1 MAEVPPASLPQGFR
15 LLVVVTGL
23 GRGGTERHLAAV
35 LPALVARGASV
46 RVIALRKGG
55 EMAAVLRA
63 GGVAVE
69 EAGSPLGGALAV
81 LRAALLWRPSVTH
94 FFLPEAYLVG
104 GLATS
109 LAGGGRRVMSRRSLN
124 AYQAAHPRAA
134 RFEARLH
141 GRMDAL
147 LGNSAAICRELI
159 AEGAP
164 RGRVALLRNGIVI
177 GAPSVRRAAVRESL
191 GIGPDALVIICVA
204 NLIPY
209 KGHAEL
215 IEAFGRARKQ
225 LPPGTTLVLAGRDEG
240 MAVAITAQSEAQAFI
255 DDVRLLGERND
266 IADLLGAS
274 DIFVLASHEEGSP
287 NAVIE
292 AMGAGLATIVTDV
305 GGSPEAVGEAGVV
318 VPARDA
324 AALTDALV
332 RLGTDAD
339 LRARLGAAATE
350 RARGEYGLDACV
362 ARYVTLYV
370 ALGDGR
376 EAGAVLPVPA

>member
-1 MAEVPPASLPQGFR
+1 MTELPAGFR

-35 LPALVARGASV
+35 LPALVARGAAV
-46 RVIALRKGG
+46 RVLALRKDC
-55 EMAAVLRA
+55 EMADALRA
-63 GGVAVE
+63 GGVRVE
-69 EAGSPLGGALAV
+69 EAGSRLGGALAV
-81 LRAALLWRPSVTH
+81 ARASLSWRPTVTH
-94 FFLPEAYLVG
+94 FFLPEAYLIG
-104 GLATS
+104 GLVTNIT
-109 LAGGGRRVMSRRSLN
+109 GGGRRVMSRRSLN

-134 RFEARLH
+134 ERERALH
-141 GRMDAL
+141 ARMDAL
-147 LGNSAAICRELI
+147 VGNSAAICAELV

-164 RGRVALLRNGIVI
+164 RERVALLRNGIVI
-177 GAPSVRRAAVRESL
+177 GAPSASRAAMRESL
-191 GIGPDALVIICVA
+191 GIAPDALVITCVA

-292 AMGAGLATIVTDV
+292 AMGAGLPAIVTAV
-305 GGSPEAVGEAGVV
+305 GGSPEAVGDTGMV
-318 VPARDA
+318 VPPRDA
-324 AALTDALV
+324 AALTEALV
-332 RLGTDAD
+332 TLGTDAA
-339 LRARLGAAATE
+339 LRTRLGAAAAE
-350 RARGEYGLDACV
+350 RARNEYGLAACID
-362 ARYVTLYV
+362 RYVTLYA
-370 ALGDGR
+370 ALVGGR
-376 EAGAVLPVPA
+376 EAGAVLPAPV

>member
-1 MAEVPPASLPQGFR
+1 MDRLPAAFR

-35 LPALVARGASV
+35 LPALVAHGAAV

-69 EAGSPLGGALAV
+69 EAGSRAGGALAV
-81 LRAALLWRPSVTH
+81 LRASLLWRPTVTH
-94 FFLPEAYLVG
+94 FFLPEAYLIG
-104 GLATS
+104 GFATALA
-109 LAGGGRRVMSRRSLN
+109 GGRRVMSRRSLN
-124 AYQAAHPRAA
+124 TYQAAHPRAA
-134 RFEARLH
+134 LRERALH
-141 GRMDAL
+141 QRMDAL
-147 LGNSAAICRELI
+147 VGNSAAICAELV

-164 RGRVALLRNGIVI
+164 RERVALLRNGIVI
-177 GAPSVRRAAVRESL
+177 GAPSVSRAAVRDSL
-191 GIGPDALVIICVA
+191 GIAPDALVITCVA

-215 IEAFGRARKQ
+215 IEAFGRARKA

-274 DIFVLASHEEGSP
+274 DMFVLASHEEGSP

-292 AMGAGLATIVTDV
+292 AMGAGLPAIVTAV
-305 GGSPEAVGEAGVV
+305 GGSPEAVGDAGIV

-324 AALTDALV
+324 AALTEALV
-332 RLGTDAD
+332 RLGSDAG
-339 LRARLGAAATE
+339 LRTRLGTAAAE
-350 RARGEYGLDACV
+350 RARSEYGLAACV
-362 ARYVTLYV
+362 ARYVTLYA
-370 ALGDGR
+370 ALVDGR
-376 EAGAVLPVPA
+376 DVGAVLPVPG

>member
-1 MAEVPPASLPQGFR
+1 MPELPQGFR

-35 LPALVARGASV
+35 LPALVARGAAV

-55 EMAAVLRA
+55 ELADALRA

-69 EAGSPLGGALAV
+69 EAGTRVGGALAV
-81 LRAALLWRPSVTH
+81 LRAALFWRPTVTH
-94 FFLPEAYLVG
+94 FFLPEAYLIG
-104 GLATS
+104 GVVTNIT
-109 LAGGGRRVMSRRSLN
+109 GGGKRVMSRRSLN
-124 AYQAAHPRAA
+124 AYQTAHPRAA
-134 RFEARLH
+134 ERERALH
-141 GRMDAL
+141 ARMDAL
-147 LGNSAAICRELI
+147 VGNSAAICAELV

-177 GAPSVRRAAVRESL
+177 GAPAVPRAAVRESL
-191 GIGPDALVIICVA
+191 GIGPDALVITCVA

-255 DDVRLLGERND
+255 DDVRILGERTD
-266 IADLLGAS
+266 IAELLGAS
-274 DIFVLASHEEGSP
+274 DMFVLASHEEGSP

-292 AMGAGLATIVTDV
+292 AMGAGLPPIVTDV

-324 AALTDALV
+324 AALTEALV
-332 RLGTDAD
+332 TLGSDAG
-339 LRARLGAAATE
+339 LRARLGAAAAA
-350 RARGEYGLDACV
+350 RARNEYGLAACV
-362 ARYVTLYV
+362 ERYV
-370 ALGDGR
+370 ALYAALIDGR
-376 EAGAVLPVPA
+376 EAGAVLPAPV